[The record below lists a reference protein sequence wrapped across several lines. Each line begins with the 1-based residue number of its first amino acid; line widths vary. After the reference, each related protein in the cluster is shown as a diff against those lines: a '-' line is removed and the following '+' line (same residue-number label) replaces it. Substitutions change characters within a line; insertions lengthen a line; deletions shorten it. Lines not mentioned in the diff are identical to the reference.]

1 MIPAKDKVC
10 LARQDSEGH
19 RLVEVA
25 ALTET
30 LLIDEQQVYNPL
42 LPDDRLMLGKA
53 AGRAGRNG
61 AN

>member
-1 MIPAKDKVC
+1 
-10 LARQDSEGH
+10 
-19 RLVEVA
+19 VEVA